1 MRQTIIVIAST
12 ALVTAIIAVWG
23 TSVIIANTQGD
34 RSVGVT
40 SDSAD
45 VTQLM
50 RMMRTQTTVR
60 MKRPTPSIDGG
71 IAGLPTSPR
80 IERAASSA
88 AAG

>member
-12 ALVTAIIAVWG
+12 ALVTAMIAIWG

-50 RMMRTQTTVR
+50 RM
-60 MKRPTPSIDGG
+60 
-71 IAGLPTSPR
+71 
-80 IERAASSA
+80 IEDANHRADEKADPVD
-88 AAG
+88 

>member
-1 MRQTIIVIAST
+1 MIA
-12 ALVTAIIAVWG
+12 IWG

-50 RMMRTQTTVR
+50 GM
-60 MKRPTPSIDGG
+60 
-71 IAGLPTSPR
+71 
-80 IERAASSA
+80 IEDANHRADEKADPVD
-88 AAG
+88 